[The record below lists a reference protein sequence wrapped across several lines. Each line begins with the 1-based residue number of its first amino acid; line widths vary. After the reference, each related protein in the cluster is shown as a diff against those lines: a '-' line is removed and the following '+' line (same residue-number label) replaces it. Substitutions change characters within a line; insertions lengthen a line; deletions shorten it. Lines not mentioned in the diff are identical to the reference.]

1 MHFILS
7 IQVTSKL
14 YSSKFIWD
22 VTNNM
27 DIIRKYV
34 ECASFWCEFH
44 HHCLFCLGDM
54 GDRNLPRF
62 TSFIIIVNFKAGL
75 LQIYMACYLCTFN
88 VAAIFFRGHPYI
100 WRTTVRHDKILRPV
114 QLLSCRNVGRAWYI
128 MSHDHDQE
136 LAVKQFIRQIH
147 PRSDI
152 VCLLYTSPSP
162 RD

>member
-1 MHFILS
+1 MTNVQTKLGQWRDFKDDKTQSQSTGVHLYLSSRLNCVHFTVKSMHFILS
-7 IQVTSKL
+7 IPVTSKL
-14 YSSKFIWD
+14 YSSKFVWD

-75 LQIYMACYLCTFN
+75 LQIYMGCHQQCEDHLKVHGKGF
-88 VAAIFFRGHPYI
+88 
-100 WRTTVRHDKILRPV
+100 ILV
-114 QLLSCRNVGRAWYI
+114 
-128 MSHDHDQE
+128 
-136 LAVKQFIRQIH
+136 
-147 PRSDI
+147 
-152 VCLLYTSPSP
+152 
-162 RD
+162 